1 MTIKANDVVPSSKV
15 KIIVSG
21 ETQEADTAELF
32 AKGKSVIF
40 GLPGAFTPT
49 CSKAHLPGFVV
60 SADAIKEKGVE
71 RIVCMSVNDAFVM
84 AAWQASS
91 NASEITMLAD
101 GNCDFSKALGLDFD
115 GSGFGMGQRCK
126 RFAAIV
132 DNGTVSHVFIEGP
145 GEFEVSSADHVLKNL

>member
-1 MTIKANDVVPSSKV
+1 MTIKVNDAVPSSKV
-15 KIIVSG
+15 KIIVDG
-21 ETQEADTAELF
+21 EVQEVDTAELF
-32 AKGKSVIF
+32 ASGKSVIF

-60 SADAIKEKGVE
+60 NADTIKDKGVE

-84 AAWQASS
+84 GAWAELS
-91 NASEITMLAD
+91 NASKITMLAD
-101 GNCDFSKALGLDFD
+101 GNCDFSRALGLDFD

-132 DNGTVSHVFIEGP
+132 DNGTVTHIFVEDP
-145 GEFEVSSADHVLKNL
+145 GEFEVSSAEHVLMSL